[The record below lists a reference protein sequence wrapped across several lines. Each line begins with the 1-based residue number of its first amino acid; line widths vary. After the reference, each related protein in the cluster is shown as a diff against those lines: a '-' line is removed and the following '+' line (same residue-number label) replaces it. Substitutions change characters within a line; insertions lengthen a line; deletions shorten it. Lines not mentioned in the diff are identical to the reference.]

1 MLQVSVYAGDLAETQ
16 YHCNGIPL
24 ALSEGMGP
32 EANLPETSRRECKY
46 LSVILASQPGFSG
59 CCRVCQCTA
68 TPRQG
73 IKTDFEVFVRYLR
86 RFFPPSLA
94 SAGHMCWISEEVTA
108 WSVTLQ
114 VSPSVQQTGI
124 LTLQCS
130 HETAQHECFL
140 SVQCASSQMKQSLAK
155 KGKNYIPLHLL
166 YVNMV

>member
-16 YHCNGIPL
+16 HHCNGIPL

-46 LSVILASQPGFSG
+46 LSVILASQPVFSG
-59 CCRVCQCTA
+59 CCRVCQCSA

-86 RFFPPSLA
+86 RFFPPSWHQLA
-94 SAGHMCWISEEVTA
+94 TCAEPVKKWQHGQLLSRWAH
-108 WSVTLQ
+108 
-114 VSPSVQQTGI
+114 SVQQTGI
-124 LTLQCS
+124 PTLQSS

-140 SVQCASSQMKQSLAK
+140 SVQCISSQMKQSLAK
-155 KGKNYIPLHLL
+155 KGTNYIPLHLL